1 QTYNEKNGLLNSC
14 VYSLAEDAQHD
25 LWVGT
30 YGGGVFRFHDG
41 KFTQYSEAQG
51 LASSV
56 VRRVV
61 AAHDG
66 SLWVGSRAGVSRI
79 QDGQIRNYTLTDGLS
94 NMGALALYEDRKG
107 GIWATA
113 PHGVFHLIGERF
125 VHFSSLPNSEVYP
138 IGEDRSGGLYFG
150 VYPDAVLYRLE

>member
-1 QTYNEKNGLLNSC
+1 
-14 VYSLAEDAQHD
+14 YSLAEDAHHD

-51 LASSV
+51 LASSI
-56 VRRVV
+56 VRSVV

-66 SLWVGSRAGVSRI
+66 SLWVGSRAGGGRI
-79 QDGQIRNYTLTDGLS
+79 PKGQIRNHTQTDGLS
-94 NMGALALYEDRKG
+94 DTDALSLYEDRKG
-107 GIWATA
+107 GIWATT
-113 PHGVFHLIGERF
+113 PHGVFHLIRERF

-138 IGEDRSGGLYFG
+138 IGEDRSGGLYFS
-150 VYPDAVLYRLE
+150 VYPDLVLYRLENNQVIGIT